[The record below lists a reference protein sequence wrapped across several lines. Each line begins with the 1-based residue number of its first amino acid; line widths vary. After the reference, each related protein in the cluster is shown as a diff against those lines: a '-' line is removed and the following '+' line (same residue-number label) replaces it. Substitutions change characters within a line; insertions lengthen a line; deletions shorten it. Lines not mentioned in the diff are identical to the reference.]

1 MKKFL
6 IISLLTCTFT
16 AQAQYLPNKG
26 FENWKTSCG
35 SSYQASTT
43 IGGESAKP
51 DGGCGEGASAVP
63 PPKEHPAVMG
73 RTVIRIMEF
82 IV

>member
-1 MKKFL
+1 M
-6 IISLLTCTFT
+6 
-16 AQAQYLPNKG
+16 
-26 FENWKTSCG
+26 
-35 SSYQASTT
+35 
-43 IGGESAKP
+43 P
-51 DGGCGEGASAVP
+51 DGGGCGEGASAVP